1 MSALIQNDL
10 LAIIGISHERLLSS
24 NEKFQLIIERVVSF
38 MRTERGSIMLMSE
51 KNALEV
57 VASTNQELIGIRQP
71 LEEDTPSSW
80 VVKNRQILYVGP
92 DTGRKS
98 FKKRFDCYKKEAFLL
113 APIIMNDKVIGVLNI
128 TEKKGADSFNSQ
140 EQELFLT
147 MAGYIISAI
156 ENQRLSESLRKSRND
171 IRRKNQELKKLE
183 RIRTELFNMLIH
195 DLKGPLS
202 EVVASLDILSYI
214 IKDENIEYIQSAQS
228 ACDTLLRMISDLL
241 DITRL
246 EEGCLHLIHE
256 KIDPA
261 QLIHEAVTR
270 LGSMAAAREI
280 EVREIPGPAHAACFS
295 ADRGI
300 LMRVMQNLL
309 INAVQHSSHGS
320 SVECGFEWLEKTVSF
335 FVQDH
340 GPGIAPEFQEAIFN
354 KFFQITKKRDGR
366 RFSTGLGL
374 TFCKMAVEAHLGF
387 IGVESDGVSGS
398 RFIFKIPCI
407 ETSSEQRDTRKPEG
421 FQKIQQR

>member
-10 LAIIGISHERLLSS
+10 LAIIGISQEKLLSS
-24 NEKFQLIIERVVSF
+24 RDKLQLIVERIVSC
-38 MRTERGSIMLMSE
+38 MNTERGSIMLM
-51 KNALEV
+51 KGRDALEV
-57 VASTNQELIGIRQP
+57 VASTNPDLIGIRQP

-80 VVKNRQILYVGP
+80 VVKNRQILYIGP

-98 FKKRFDCYKKEAFLL
+98 FKRRFDRYKKEAFLL
-113 APIIMNDKVIGVLNI
+113 APIIMHDKVIGVLNI
-128 TEKKGADSFNSQ
+128 TDKKGSDSFSSQ

-147 MAGYIISAI
+147 IAGYVISAI

-171 IRRKNQELKKLE
+171 IRRKNQELRRLE

-202 EVVASLDILSYI
+202 EVVANLDILSYV
-214 IKDENIEYIQSAQS
+214 IKDENLDYVSSAQS

-246 EEGCLHLIHE
+246 EEGCLILVRE
-256 KIDPA
+256 QIDPA
-261 QLIHEAVTR
+261 GLVHEAVSR
-270 LGSMAAAREI
+270 LSSMAGARGI
-280 EVREIPGPAHAACFS
+280 ELREIPAGGPAGGIS

-309 INAVQHSSHGS
+309 INAVEHSIRGS
-320 SVECGFEWLEKTVSF
+320 TVECGLECSGRTVSF
-335 FVQDH
+335 HVQDH
-340 GPGIAPEFQEAIFN
+340 GPGIAPEYQETIFN
-354 KFFQITKKRDGR
+354 KFFQINRKRDGR

-374 TFCKMAVEAHLGF
+374 TFCRMAVQAHSGT
-387 IGVESDGVSGS
+387 IQVESDGKNGS
-398 RFIFKIPCI
+398 RFLFEIPCR
-407 ETSSEQRDTRKPEG
+407 EST
-421 FQKIQQR
+421 